1 MARYTL
7 EVVQHPIHARM
18 CGFGEKD
25 KRSLDPP
32 PIVKLNI
39 LNEDGTHSD
48 EFTSTQFYVVHADL
62 WSENQ
67 QINCTTVVDPSTL
80 PSFSS
85 QTPRTSVLALSDPN
99 YVRNLVGTTTS
110 SSHILQDTEGHKGV
124 YFVFPEL
131 STSPSRLF
139 HPYNGILAALT
150 PFPIH
155 RAMSSGHENCVDQVF
170 SRPFKVFSART
181 FPGMRETTELSM
193 KFFKQGVRIPTRKT
207 RNQES

>member
-1 MARYTL
+1 MIRYTL

-39 LNEDGTHSD
+39 FDDDGIHNNEFPS
-48 EFTSTQFYVVHADL
+48 SQFYVVHADL

-67 QINCTTVVDPSTL
+67 QTNCTTVVDPSTL

-85 QTPRTSVLALSDPN
+85 QTPRTSVLTLSDPI

-110 SSHILQDTEGHKGV
+110 SSHILQNTEGQRGI

-131 STSPSRLF
+131 SVRTTGTFCLR
-139 HPYNGILAALT
+139 
-150 PFPIH
+150 
-155 RAMSSGHENCVDQVF
+155 F
-170 SRPFKVFSART
+170 SFID
-181 FPGMRETTELSM
+181 LS
-193 KFFKQGVRIPTRKT
+193 K
-207 RNQES
+207 